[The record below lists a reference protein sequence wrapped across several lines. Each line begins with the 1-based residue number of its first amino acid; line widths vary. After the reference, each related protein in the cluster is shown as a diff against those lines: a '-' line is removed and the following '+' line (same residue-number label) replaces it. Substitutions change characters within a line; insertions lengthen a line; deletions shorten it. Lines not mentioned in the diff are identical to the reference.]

1 MTVLNPGR
9 GGGEIEIWR
18 LSKVGGF
25 RRTLLQ
31 DDIEDNARLDVGRMW
46 TDFLKR
52 VTIPRPALF
61 LIFIVGYYFE

>member
-1 MTVLNPGR
+1 MTVLNPGLR
-9 GGGEIEIWR
+9 DGEVEIWR
-18 LSKVGGF
+18 LSKVGRS

-31 DDIEDNARLDVGRMW
+31 DDIEDNARLEVGRMW
-46 TDFLKR
+46 TDFLER